1 MGATLIL
8 PVLFS
13 TQFGIPSMTLEKAGL
28 IDPIL
33 NSDTKLFIDPLLIAK
48 SVNPVMRAKGI
59 KLLEK
64 RFRDVLDLLDSS
76 QAVGDAAWKAAYKQL
91 NLDERAETGLGYG
104 GASTHGS
111 SRPPKLRNAILG
123 TAQEIIRLGEKNPN
137 VIPLMGLFE
146 EGVGPD
152 TLSDMTT
159 NVLVPLLC
167 EITEAFCKVNG
178 VPMKTFGATYGN
190 RELPENPLS
199 TATPP
204 LPVILVPRDILR
216 DLPLAA
222 DWSDVSRVAMEVQE
236 IRDAVNAMFGD
247 WSKASVTDKK
257 KALRA
262 AALSS
267 LKNLRELLRAVADAS
282 ESYDEKADLDGHYT
296 FRRILTDDRD
306 RYKGL
311 IKAPKAKTQE
321 TLRAT
326 VQAVLGEFK
335 DLVEDNNLWELLWH
349 GTEPRHER
357 ACQLLFFAVSNV
369 LCAVNDV
376 DISPETNSG
385 GGPVD
390 FKFSTGYH
398 GRVLVEIKLSK
409 GQVAHGYQKQLE
421 RYKEAAKTEAGVFV
435 VVDVGGMQGK
445 LRTIQRLQKEA
456 EKRGETVSQIV
467 YVDARR
473 QKSASKM

>member
-1 MGATLIL
+1 MAATLIQ
-8 PVLFS
+8 PILFS
-13 TQFGIPSMTLEKAGL
+13 AQFGILSAELDNAGL

-33 NSDTKLFIDPLLIAK
+33 NSDTKLFIDPLLIPK
-48 SVNPVMRAKGI
+48 SVNPLMRAKGI

-64 RFRDVLDLLDSS
+64 RFRDVLELLDASEKM
-76 QAVGDAAWKAAYKQL
+76 GDAAWKGAYRL
-91 NLDERAETGLGYG
+91 LDLDERAETGLGYG

-111 SRPPKLRNAILG
+111 SRPPKLRNAILS
-123 TAQEIIRLGEKNPN
+123 TAKEIIRLGEKNPN
-137 VIPLMGLFE
+137 IIPLMGLFE

-159 NVLVPLLC
+159 NFLLPVLC
-167 EITEAFCKVNG
+167 ELTEAFCVANAVPTKV
-178 VPMKTFGATYGN
+178 FGAKYDN
-190 RELPENPLS
+190 RHLPVNPLNP
-199 TATPP
+199 A
-204 LPVILVPRDILR
+204 LPVILVPRDVLR

-222 DWSDVSRVAMEVQE
+222 DWSDVSRVIMEVQE
-236 IRDAVNAMFGD
+236 LRDAVNVMFGD
-247 WSKASVTDKK
+247 WSKATVTEKK
-257 KALRA
+257 YAIRT

-267 LKNLRELLRAVADAS
+267 LKNLRMLVQAVVDAS

-296 FRRILTDDRD
+296 FRRILTEDRD

-311 IKAPKAKTQE
+311 VQAPREKTQD
-321 TLRAT
+321 TLHAT
-326 VQAVLGEFK
+326 IQAVLAEFRN
-335 DLVEDNNLWELLWH
+335 LVEDNNLWELLWH

-357 ACQLLFFAVSNV
+357 AAQLLFFAVSNV

-390 FKFSTGYH
+390 FKFSTGYR

-409 GQVAHGYQKQLE
+409 GQVVHGYEKQLE
-421 RYKEAAKTEAGVFV
+421 RYKQAAKTEAGIFV
-435 VVDVGGMQGK
+435 VIDVGGIQGK

-456 EKRGETVSQIV
+456 EMRGETVSQIV

-473 QKSASKM
+473 RKSASKL